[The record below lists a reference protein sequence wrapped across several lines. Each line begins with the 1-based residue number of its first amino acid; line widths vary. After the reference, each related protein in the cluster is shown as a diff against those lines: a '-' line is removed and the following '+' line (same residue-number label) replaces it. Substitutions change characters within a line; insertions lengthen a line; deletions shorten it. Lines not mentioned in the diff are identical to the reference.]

1 MKLPRATGREVVR
14 ALGRAGFIL
23 DRQRGS
29 HVILVNPQTRRR
41 VTVPVHAGQIVKI
54 GTLRGILEDAGISP
68 DDFRRFL

>member
-41 VTVPVHAGQIVKI
+41 VTVPVHAGQIVKV

-68 DDFRRFL
+68 DDFRCFL